1 MTTLCTLLSS
11 AGFFS
16 LNSSIVGVIVYPP
29 STIGRSLSSLLLIIS
44 MVSFWLSSLDLVN
57 VKTGMK
63 SLLSF
68 TWNGKG

>member
-1 MTTLCTLLSS
+1 
-11 AGFFS
+11 
-16 LNSSIVGVIVYPP
+16 
-29 STIGRSLSSLLLIIS
+29 